1 MAGYGNAVDPITLLE
16 AMRDKGKADT
26 SKIHYVDDIKIV
38 NAIDERVVKST
49 SMFLFYRRSP
59 EETVGESARGQLL
72 RARHQIQI
80 IVVQVTV
87 TPEHEATVI
96 GTGHSPGI
104 AKVCA
109 DVLDFYA
116 NNLLGLS
123 TVTQLEEPGPTC
135 SVEEDINTFQVE
147 GNTDDFFVQAIIN
160 YEALTRPFLRARVA

>member
-49 SMFLFYRRSP
+49 SLFLFWTGSP
-59 EETVGESARGQLL
+59 EETFGESVRRQLF

-80 IVVQVTV
+80 IAVQVTV

-123 TVTQLEEPGPTC
+123 AVTQLEEPGPTC
-135 SVEEDINTFQVE
+135 SVESVNTFQIEDTEDQFLV
-147 GNTDDFFVQAIIN
+147 TAIIN